1 MCFSVAWLVQ
11 LLVWLVVVCGFV
23 AIAML
28 LLPIVLG
35 WLGWAGTVAMQVI
48 RIIVAVVVI
57 IFIIYFLYDLYV
69 CAVGGGIP
77 RPR

>member
-11 LLVWLVVVCGFV
+11 MLVWLVVVCGFV

-35 WLGWAGTVAMQVI
+35 WLGWAGNLAMQVI

-57 IFIIYFLYDLYV
+57 IYIIYFLYDLYV
-69 CAVGGGIP
+69 CGVGGIP

>member
-11 LLVWLVVVCGFV
+11 LAVTLVLICGFV

-28 LLPIVLG
+28 LVPIFLS
-35 WLGWAGTVAMQVI
+35 WLGWAGAVAMQVI
-48 RIIVAVVVI
+48 RIVVAVIVL

-69 CAVGGGIP
+69 CFVGGGAP
-77 RPR
+77 RLR